1 MKEFQIK
8 EAADKLWE
16 VLETKKPVAPLT
28 ELYKL
33 EKLDDAYKIQLEN
46 IEKKKKMG
54 KKVIGKKIGL
64 TSKAMQKALGV
75 NEPDYGFLMEDMIF
89 DENTPIV
96 ASERLIQ
103 PKVEPELAFVLKE
116 ELKGPGI
123 TIVDVLRATKGIM
136 ISFEIIDSRI
146 KDWKIKLP
154 DTIAD
159 NASSG
164 MFVLGSKMISLDQVD
179 LKTIGLV
186 FEKNGEII
194 DTATSAAVL
203 GNPALAVA
211 WLANKLSEYDI
222 SLKKGEI
229 ILSGAFV
236 KAQEVKIGDVFTA
249 EMTGLGTVKTKFI

>member
-1 MKEFQIK
+1 
-8 EAADKLWE
+8 
-16 VLETKKPVAPLT
+16 
-28 ELYKL
+28 
-33 EKLDDAYKIQLEN
+33 
-46 IEKKKKMG
+46 
-54 KKVIGKKIGL
+54 
-64 TSKAMQKALGV
+64 
-75 NEPDYGFLMEDMIF
+75 
-89 DENTPIV
+89 
-96 ASERLIQ
+96 
-103 PKVEPELAFVLKE
+103 
-116 ELKGPGI
+116 
-123 TIVDVLRATKGIM
+123 M